1 MIRVSEAIKRDHRE
15 IEDCYYNILN
25 ATSDDEKTRWQN
37 QFTWELARHSVGE
50 ELIVY
55 PAMEKHLTEGKAM
68 ADKDRK
74 EHQKVKEQL
83 YVFQS
88 LNASDPKF
96 MPTIEGL
103 WADLS
108 EHVKEE
114 EEHDLILLEK
124 ALTEA
129 DSESLLQSFNRAK
142 LFAPT
147 HSHPNAPDKPP
158 FENVAGLLAAPIDHL
173 KDLFSKFP

>member
-1 MIRVSEAIKRDHRE
+1 
-15 IEDCYYNILN
+15 
-25 ATSDDEKTRWQN
+25 
-37 QFTWELARHSVGE
+37 
-50 ELIVY
+50 
-55 PAMEKHLTEGKAM
+55 
-68 ADKDRK
+68 
-74 EHQKVKEQL
+74 
-83 YVFQS
+83 
-88 LNASDPKF
+88 

-158 FENVAGLLAAPIDHL
+158 FENVAGLLAAPIDYL
-173 KDLFSKFP
+173 KDLFSKFPK